1 MRTAVGLPVNYLFYY
16 YANML
21 FTVDHASPLAL
32 ADQIAAQVR
41 GGLGRGELGAGE
53 RLPPARDLAAAL
65 GVNMHTVLRAYAQL
79 RDEGLIDLRRGRG
92 AVVRGHVNAERIRLI
107 ELARA
112 FVTEARRLGLADDD
126 ITAILKEV
134 RP

>member
-1 MRTAVGLPVNYLFYY
+1 MASSYLFYY
-16 YANML
+16 YTNML

-32 ADQIAAQVR
+32 ADQIAGQVR
-41 GGLGRGELGAGE
+41 GGLARGELDAGE

-92 AVVRGHVNAERIRLI
+92 AVVRSHVSAERIRLT

-112 FVTEARRLGLADDD
+112 FVAEARRLGLADDD

-134 RP
+134 GP

>member
-1 MRTAVGLPVNYLFYY
+1 
-16 YANML
+16 ML
-21 FTVDHASPLAL
+21 FTVDDASPVAL
-32 ADQIAAQVR
+32 AEQIAGQVR
-41 GGLGRGELGAGE
+41 GALARGEIAAGE

-65 GVNMHTVLRAYAQL
+65 GVNMHTVLRAYATL

-92 AVVRGHVNAERIRLI
+92 AVVSGQVSAERIRLT

-112 FVTEARRLGLADDD
+112 FVAEARRLGLGDDD
-126 ITAILKEV
+126 ITAMLKEV

>member
-1 MRTAVGLPVNYLFYY
+1 MSATWLFYY

-32 ADQIAAQVR
+32 ADQIAGQVR
-41 GGLGRGELGAGE
+41 GGLARGEIEPGE
-53 RLPPARDLAAAL
+53 RLPPARDLATAL
-65 GVNMHTVLRAYAQL
+65 EVNMHTVLRAYAQL

-92 AVVRGHVNAERIRLI
+92 AVVRRHVSAERIRLT

-112 FVTEARRLGLADDD
+112 FVTEARRLGLGDDD
-126 ITAILKEV
+126 ITALIKEL
-134 RP
+134 